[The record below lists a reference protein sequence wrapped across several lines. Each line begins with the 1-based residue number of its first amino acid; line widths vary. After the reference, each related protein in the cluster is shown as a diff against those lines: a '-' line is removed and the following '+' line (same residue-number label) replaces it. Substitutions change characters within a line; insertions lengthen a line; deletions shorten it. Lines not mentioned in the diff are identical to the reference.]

1 MAPQDYVSRKPN
13 KKNNSPYKSDAPQAP
28 AMSLKNKV
36 ILAITVFFAAAFGY
50 GLWKLNQTP
59 AQAPIIIEQP
69 KATTKQSEVSLPEP
83 PKEKWDYMKELE
95 TKEVEVGEYE
105 VTNKGPYQMQCGSF
119 RTREQAE
126 VLKAKIAFAGITS
139 QVRETKG
146 KNGIWHKVILGP
158 YERKRLAEKDKHLLK
173 NNNVNYCQIWL
184 WR

>member
-13 KKNNSPYKSDAPQAP
+13 SKQKSPYKKETQPSP
-28 AMSLKNKV
+28 AMSLKLKV
-36 ILAITVFFAAAFGY
+36 VLAITIFFTAAFGY

-59 AQAPIIIEQP
+59 AQPPIFEETKKAAP
-69 KATTKQSEVSLPEP
+69 AKQETDLPAP
-83 PKEKWDYMKELE
+83 PQEKWDYMKELE

-119 RTREQAE
+119 KSREQAE

-146 KNGIWHKVILGP
+146 KNGTWFKVILGP

-173 NNNVNYCQIWL
+173 SNQVNYCQIWL

>member
-13 KKNNSPYKSDAPQAP
+13 NKKKSPYKKDVAQVS
-28 AMSLKNKV
+28 AMPLKTKV
-36 ILAITVFFAAAFGY
+36 ILAITVFFSAAFGY

-59 AQAPIIIEQP
+59 AQPPITIEP
-69 KATTKQSEVSLPEP
+69 TKSTSSKEEVTLPEP

-139 QVRETKG
+139 QVRETTG
-146 KNGIWHKVILGP
+146 TNGTWYKVILGP

-173 NNNVNYCQIWL
+173 NNDVNRCQIWL